1 MVLFFN
7 MEAKQQTKNSNKKLI
22 IIIGI
27 IAILAT
33 ITIISIAL
41 TQDSDINDT
50 DDTDTCDDES
60 DTSGGGWGFLIQDV
74 SIFIKFLEEGL

>member
-1 MVLFFN
+1 MVLVFN
-7 MEAKQQTKNSNKKLI
+7 MESKQQTKNSNKKLI

-33 ITIISIAL
+33 ITIISIVL
-41 TQDSDINDT
+41 TQDYGSDT
-50 DDTDTCDDES
+50 DDNDTCDDEP

-74 SIFIKFLEEGL
+74 SIFINFLEKKL

>member
-7 MEAKQQTKNSNKKLI
+7 MESKQQTKKSNKKLI

-41 TQDSDINDT
+41 TQDYGSDT
-50 DDTDTCDDES
+50 DDNDTCDDEI
-60 DTSGGGWGFLIQDV
+60 DNSGGG
-74 SIFIKFLEEGL
+74 